1 MYILKDFLRSI
12 FKNQRVREKS
22 QKKQSFLLT
31 NSIQDTFK
39 KFLGLCD
46 VTNFSGPPTHLSQ
59 NFRKSADPTHPLS
72 RGHTFWTFP
81 KGLS

>member
-59 NFRKSADPTHPLS
+59 NVTKF
-72 RGHTFWTFP
+72 
-81 KGLS
+81 